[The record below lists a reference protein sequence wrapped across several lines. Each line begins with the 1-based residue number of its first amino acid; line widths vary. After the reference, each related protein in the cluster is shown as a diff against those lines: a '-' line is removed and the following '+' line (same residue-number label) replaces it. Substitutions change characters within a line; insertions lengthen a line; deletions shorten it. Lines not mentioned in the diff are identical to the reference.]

1 MRILGLI
8 LKISKYL
15 LILTFIILI
24 AIVVIF
30 FKYSKRL
37 DYKMPEKHT
46 ITILDKDNDYFFE
59 INNANKQTYININ
72 NIDQDIINAFISI
85 EDKDFYTHKGIN
97 IKRIGGAII
106 SNIKS
111 NSFSQGASTITQQLA
126 RNLFLS
132 NEKTYKRKI
141 EEISIAI
148 SLETRYSKDE
158 ILEGYLNTIYFG
170 HGVYGIQDA
179 CQFFFKKDASNVT
192 LAEACVIA
200 AIPKGPALYSPVN
213 NYENNKAR
221 KELIINELYNDEKIT
236 YEQKNNALIE
246 KINIVAK
253 KNTSSEVSPFYQD
266 LIIEE
271 LKRLNIDSKVSYTV
285 YTNLDKDL
293 HHIIT
298 ESIEKYKQ
306 IDNELEVAV
315 FAMDPKTGNVLD
327 VIGGNDYQTST
338 FNRATKSLRQPGSTI
353 KPFLYYSALE
363 NGFTPIT
370 TFNSSKTSF
379 NINGNVYEPNNYKDI
394 YPNQDVT
401 MAYALATSDNIYAV
415 KTHLF
420 LGTDVLY
427 NTLLNFGFTSKINNN
442 PSLALGTSEVSLSE
456 LVTGYAKIAS
466 MGKDIKPIYIN
477 KIVDANGKLLFENN
491 NENFQK
497 YDSST
502 CYILT
507 ETMTNMFDNNL
518 SLNISVT
525 GAALKTMLSQKY
537 AGKSGSTN
545 TDNWMIGYNNNLLVG
560 VWCGYDD
567 NRVIENGQGTFIKY
581 IWAEIMEKYTSKL
594 DNNWYQTPFDVTSIV
609 LNPINGQ
616 LAINNE
622 YSKKLF
628 FKINNIP
635 WYIFEKNE
643 IKINEE

>member
-179 CQFFFKKDASNVT
+179 CQYFFKKDASNVT

-213 NYENNKAR
+213 NYENKRGFILTNRASM
-221 KELIINELYNDEKIT
+221 NEKPF
-236 YEQKNNALIE
+236 
-246 KINIVAK
+246 K
-253 KNTSSEVSPFYQD
+253 KF
-266 LIIEE
+266 
-271 LKRLNIDSKVSYTV
+271 
-285 YTNLDKDL
+285 
-293 HHIIT
+293 
-298 ESIEKYKQ
+298 
-306 IDNELEVAV
+306 
-315 FAMDPKTGNVLD
+315 LD
-327 VIGGNDYQTST
+327 VIN
-338 FNRATKSLRQPGSTI
+338 P
-353 KPFLYYSALE
+353 YSKLE
-363 NGFTPIT
+363 VLSIADLDAIYG
-370 TFNSSKTSF
+370 
-379 NINGNVYEPNNYKDI
+379 NINSKD
-394 YPNQDVT
+394 
-401 MAYALATSDNIYAV
+401 
-415 KTHLF
+415 K
-420 LGTDVLY
+420 
-427 NTLLNFGFTSKINNN
+427 LLNFANFVDKNGGCKQPTSGEWY
-442 PSLALGTSEVSLSE
+442 P
-456 LVTGYAKIAS
+456 
-466 MGKDIKPIYIN
+466 P
-477 KIVDANGKLLFENN
+477 
-491 NENFQK
+491 
-497 YDSST
+497 
-502 CYILT
+502 
-507 ETMTNMFDNNL
+507 
-518 SLNISVT
+518 
-525 GAALKTMLSQKY
+525 
-537 AGKSGSTN
+537 KS
-545 TDNWMIGYNNNLLVG
+545 
-560 VWCGYDD
+560 C
-567 NRVIENGQGTFIKY
+567 Q
-581 IWAEIMEKYTSKL
+581 
-594 DNNWYQTPFDVTSIV
+594 
-609 LNPINGQ
+609 
-616 LAINNE
+616 
-622 YSKKLF
+622 
-628 FKINNIP
+628 
-635 WYIFEKNE
+635 
-643 IKINEE
+643 